1 MKNIKLMRR
10 TAAVGSALMF
20 ACSYLAGCGDEVTEV
35 TSVTEKAS
43 LEQVKKFKELP
54 KCEEDA
60 EGSLVYVKDSAK
72 VFVCTGDGWS
82 QMNGIDG
89 EKGAKGDKGAEGTS
103 CTAKQNK
110 AKTGFDIVCGGKT
123 VGTIKN
129 GEKGEKGADGEKGD
143 EGTSCTAK
151 QNKAK
156 TGFDIVCGGK
166 TVGSIKNGEAGEKG
180 DDCSLTDGKDGQ
192 VLVTC
197 GENSVTL
204 FKATCGSKPFD
215 PETQFCEGGVPY
227 RRCYIIGEAK
237 NGVEIDLVPF
247 NEEEGTYDVSKYF
260 CDEKT
265 DSLVR
270 FCNSAPNQPFDVT
283 EKFCGEHNPVDR
295 CDTVAE
301 GVPESALRKDGSY
314 AVGDYFC
321 VDGVLWEGCG
331 PGGRHNNTFNPDSQF
346 CDRSEGYGTV
356 REKCGGKTYENKT
369 QMCVDGQVEDAIDCC
384 VPKGQNSNWCSG
396 HGSSKYDVRKQ
407 FCDTRDGHPYAFT
420 TITKRNED
428 DEVVYSRTWMA
439 ENLKYTNTTAG
450 EYKIYSGD
458 TDCDNHGCYYTW
470 NAAKSYCPDDWDL
483 PSRDEYQALLDIYG
497 TAAPATKAYLLEGP
511 NGETYDY
518 NETGF
523 SATATNY
530 FSQELD
536 GQGREHYVFAG
547 SSDYG
552 DGGFYWTSK
561 GEVSN
566 NAYFF
571 FVNAQIA
578 RVSKAFNQ
586 LNYLSVRCIKKEN

>member
-227 RRCYIIGEAK
+227 RRCYNIGAAK
-237 NGVEIDLVPF
+237 DGAEIDLVPF
-247 NEEEGTYDVSKYF
+247 NEEEGTYDVTQYF

-270 FCNSAPNQPFDVT
+270 FCSNHVPFDVT
-283 EKFCGEHNPVDR
+283 KQFCGQYNPVDR

-301 GVPESALRKDGSY
+301 GVPETALNADGSY
-314 AVGDYFC
+314 SVGTYFC
-321 VDGVLWEGCG
+321 VDGVLWEKCG
-331 PGGRHNNTFNPDSQF
+331 LGGPHNSQFNPDSQF
-346 CDRSEGYGTV
+346 CDRSEGFGTI
-356 REKCGGKTYENKT
+356 RERCGGKTYENKT
-369 QMCVDGQVEDAIDCC
+369 QMCVDGKVEDAIDCC
-384 VPKGQNSNWCSG
+384 VPKGQNKNWCSG
-396 HGSSKYDVRKQ
+396 HGSSSYDVRKQ

-439 ENLKYTNTTAG
+439 ENLKYTNTQEDEHVARSTEDA
-450 EYKIYSGD
+450 
-458 TDCDNHGCYYTW
+458 DCLTNGCYYTW
-470 NAAKSYCPDDWDL
+470 NAAKSYCPDGWAL
-483 PSRDEYQALLDIYG
+483 PSRDEYQALIDIYG

-518 NETGF
+518 NESGF
-523 SATATNY
+523 SAIYSKYYGIVALGEETGYAWEGSDEGSYFWTSDAPANGAAYRFFVGTGSANVTQATN
-530 FSQELD
+530 
-536 GQGREHYVFAG
+536 R
-547 SSDYG
+547 
-552 DGGFYWTSK
+552 
-561 GEVSN
+561 
-566 NAYFF
+566 
-571 FVNAQIA
+571 
-578 RVSKAFNQ
+578 
-586 LNYLSVRCIKKEN
+586 LNYLSVRCIKDEN

>member
-123 VGTIKN
+123 VG
-129 GEKGEKGADGEKGD
+129 
-143 EGTSCTAK
+143 
-151 QNKAK
+151 
-156 TGFDIVCGGK
+156 
-166 TVGSIKNGEAGEKG
+166 SIKNGEAGEKG

-192 VLVTC
+192 ILVTC

-265 DSLVR
+265 DSLVQ
-270 FCNSAPNQPFDVT
+270 FCNSAPNQPFDIT

-301 GVPESALRKDGSY
+301 GVPETALNADRSY
-314 AVGDYFC
+314 SVGTYFC

-331 PGGRHNNTFNPDSQF
+331 IGGRFNSEYNPDSQF
-346 CDRSEGYGTV
+346 CDRSEGFG
-356 REKCGGKTYENKT
+356 EKCGGKTYENKT

-384 VPKGQNSNWCSG
+384 VPKGQNKNWCSG
-396 HGSSKYDVRKQ
+396 HGSSSYDVRKQ

-428 DEVVYSRTWMA
+428 DEVVYSETWMA
-439 ENLKYTNTTAG
+439 ENLKYTNTQEDEHVARSTEDA
-450 EYKIYSGD
+450 
-458 TDCDNHGCYYTW
+458 DCLTNGCYYTW
-470 NAAKSYCPDDWDL
+470 NAAKSYCPDGWAL
-483 PSRDEYQALLDIYG
+483 PSKDEYQALLDIYG

-518 NETGF
+518 NESGF
-523 SATATNY
+523 SAIYSKYYGIVALGEETGYAWEGSDEGSYFWTSDAPANGAAYRFFVGTGSANVTQATN
-530 FSQELD
+530 
-536 GQGREHYVFAG
+536 R
-547 SSDYG
+547 
-552 DGGFYWTSK
+552 
-561 GEVSN
+561 
-566 NAYFF
+566 
-571 FVNAQIA
+571 
-578 RVSKAFNQ
+578 
-586 LNYLSVRCIKKEN
+586 LNYLSVRCIKDKN

>member
-123 VGTIKN
+123 VG
-129 GEKGEKGADGEKGD
+129 
-143 EGTSCTAK
+143 
-151 QNKAK
+151 
-156 TGFDIVCGGK
+156 
-166 TVGSIKNGEAGEKG
+166 SIKNGEAGEKG

-192 VLVTC
+192 ILVTC

-265 DSLVR
+265 DSLVQ
-270 FCNSAPNQPFDVT
+270 FCNSAPNQPFDIT

-301 GVPESALRKDGSY
+301 GVPETALNADRSY
-314 AVGDYFC
+314 SVGTYFC

-331 PGGRHNNTFNPDSQF
+331 IGGRFNSEYNPDSQF
-346 CDRSEGYGTV
+346 CDRSEGFGVV

-384 VPKGQNSNWCSG
+384 VPKGQNKNWCSG
-396 HGSSKYDVRKQ
+396 HGSSSYDVRKQ

-428 DEVVYSRTWMA
+428 DEVVYSETWMA
-439 ENLKYTNTTAG
+439 ENLKYTNTQEDEHVARSTEDA
-450 EYKIYSGD
+450 
-458 TDCDNHGCYYTW
+458 DCLTNGCYYTW
-470 NAAKSYCPDDWDL
+470 NAAKSYCPDGWAL
-483 PSRDEYQALLDIYG
+483 PSKDEYQALLDIYG

-518 NETGF
+518 NESGF
-523 SATATNY
+523 SAIYSKYYGIVALGEETGYAWEGSDEGSYFWTSDAPANGAAYRFFVGTGSANVTQATN
-530 FSQELD
+530 
-536 GQGREHYVFAG
+536 R
-547 SSDYG
+547 
-552 DGGFYWTSK
+552 
-561 GEVSN
+561 
-566 NAYFF
+566 
-571 FVNAQIA
+571 
-578 RVSKAFNQ
+578 
-586 LNYLSVRCIKKEN
+586 LNYLSVRCIKDKN